1 MLPLTSSQRAAQNDP
16 IAAQRRREDRSIGI
30 GILCTVLFHLLLI
43 GIGPYLPVESLSGS
57 HSNLDAIA
65 AAERKDFNFELVDD
79 TATPPQ
85 PVPFKFVETNP
96 DAPENTPDNTPNFSN
111 RNQQSAQ
118 QEKPPE
124 IDPENR
130 PSVKGRDDVQNDSA
144 IVSGDMAQPQQG
156 AAVTAVAQEMLEQ
169 INPQTAQQAR
179 AEQVPLS
186 GTEKFE
192 GDSPDGIG
200 TNVSQSKSA
209 SNNADKFLEG
219 AKDGKSATGALTD
232 SPQVDPQQRPT
243 PRPRPRLTQAR
254 PNVLQNRLSGTS
266 NIGIMGID
274 ARWSEYGEYM
284 QEFIEIVQAS
294 WYAILQES
302 RISPASGTRV
312 VVTFSLTAQGEV
324 SIISTEE
331 TAGKQGVYACTTA
344 ITTRQ
349 PYRKWTEQMIAVLGD
364 RQTMTFSFYY
374 W

>member
-30 GILCTVLFHLLLI
+30 GIVCTILFHLLLI

-79 TATPPQ
+79 TATQQQ

-118 QEKPPE
+118 QEKPEE

-156 AAVTAVAQEMLEQ
+156 AAVTAAQEMIEQ
-169 INPQTAQQAR
+169 LNPQAAQQAR

-200 TNVSQSKSA
+200 TNVSQSKTA

-294 WYAILQES
+294 WYGILQES

-312 VVTFSLTAQGEV
+312 VVTFSLTSQGEV